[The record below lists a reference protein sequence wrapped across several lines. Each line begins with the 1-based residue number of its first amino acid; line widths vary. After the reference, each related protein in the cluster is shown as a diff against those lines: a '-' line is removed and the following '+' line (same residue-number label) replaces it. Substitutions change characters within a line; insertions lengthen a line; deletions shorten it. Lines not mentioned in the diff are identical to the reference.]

1 MLDNML
7 SDRTL
12 FQVGKYE
19 FNLRHLLVLGILSI
33 AVANSA
39 MIRSLPADFDFVLNE
54 YDPYFHYRATQYIV
68 DNGLIAFHDWN
79 DEYSWHPYGRDV
91 SAGAQLMLYLTAAS
105 IYYALGESISLLDV
119 TILVPVIFGP
129 LSAIVLFAIVRR
141 IAGTTPGLIAALLM
155 SFSIPLLT
163 RGMIGWFKSEPVGIF
178 YGLLAVYLFIS
189 GIKSQNP
196 KVTIAKII
204 GGGILLTFSVS
215 AWGGSSFFIL
225 LLSMFIVT
233 LPFVRKDHT
242 FLLKHIP
249 LFLLGCL
256 VTALFFQRQGLDFVL
271 GLGGLLLGGS
281 YIFMVLTIFI
291 QRFSKMETKLR
302 NSLLFVLVA
311 ILSSIGSIVANVVP
325 ASHRYLSAV
334 NPFLLKE
341 SALATSVAE
350 HASVTIG
357 YSFYVMSTMLI
368 FAAIGIWF
376 IFRVRSLE
384 TDNSPVRI
392 PNDMMAFVLIFGMFG
407 VYMSS
412 AFIRL
417 ELFASI
423 AVISVASIGLT
434 VLIRQICKPGVQ
446 LRKKIMPVPNIPTK
460 MIFGALIILL
470 LVVPLIHPVNANW
483 LTAIHQPPSIASG
496 SSRYF
501 INTPDW
507 PDTFEWIKNNTP
519 KGSVV
524 GSWWDY
530 GYWIQTL
537 GERAS
542 LADNGTSNS
551 TRIGEIGRAFLSPPD
566 IAWDAFSNKMDA
578 DYVLLYIAGHRL
590 NDLSE
595 EEGYYVINGGG
606 DFSKKIWFMRIGGI
620 PESKFVEL
628 DGSSGTDYLWQETAL
643 GSMIPFTPVVYLL
656 KDQTQSAEYQF
667 GSTPIYIKDVK
678 YPADGDGPFRL
689 AYSSP
694 SFTDEIGILNTI
706 FIYEINKDYTPLE

>member
-1 MLDNML
+1 ML
-7 SDRTL
+7 SDRVL
-12 FQVGKYE
+12 FHAGKYE
-19 FNLRHLLVLGILSI
+19 FNLRHLLVIGILSI

-39 MIRSLPADFDFVLNE
+39 MLRSLPADFGFVLNE

-68 DNGLIAFHDWN
+68 DNGIIAFHEWN

-91 SAGAQLMLYLTAAS
+91 SAGSQLMLYLSAAS
-105 IYYALGESISLLDV
+105 IYYVLGESISLLDV

-129 LSAIVLFAIVRR
+129 LSALVLFALVRR
-141 IAGTTPGLIAALLM
+141 IAGTTSGLIAALLM

-178 YGLLAVYLFIS
+178 YGLFAVYLFIS
-189 GIKSQNP
+189 GIKSQNR
-196 KVTIAKII
+196 KVAIPKII
-204 GGGILLTFSVS
+204 GSGILLTFSVS

-225 LLSMFIVT
+225 LLAMFIVT

-242 FLLKHIP
+242 FLLKYTP
-249 LFLLGCL
+249 LFLIACL
-256 VTALFFQRQGLDFVL
+256 VTAMFFQRQGIDFVL

-281 YIFMVLTIFI
+281 YIVMVLTILVH
-291 QRFSKMETKLR
+291 RFSNLENKLR
-302 NSLLFVLVA
+302 NSLLFILFTIVSA
-311 ILSSIGSIVANVVP
+311 IGLLAANVLP
-325 ASHRYLSAV
+325 ASFRYLSAV
-334 NPFLLKE
+334 NPFLIQK
-341 SALATSVAE
+341 SVLATSVAE
-350 HASVTIG
+350 HASVTIEF
-357 YSFYVMSTMLI
+357 SFYVMSTMLI

-384 TDNSPVRI
+384 NDDSPLRI
-392 PNDMMAFVLIFGMFG
+392 PNDMMAFALIFGMFG

-446 LRKKIMPVPNIPTK
+446 LRKKIMPVPNVPTK

-483 LTAIHQPPSIASG
+483 LTAIHQPPSIANG

-501 INTPDW
+501 INSPDW
-507 PDTFEWIKNNTP
+507 PDTFEWMKNNTS

-542 LADNGTSNS
+542 LADNSTSNS
-551 TRIGEIGRAFLSPPD
+551 TRIAEIGRAFLSPPD
-566 IAWDAFSNKMDA
+566 IAWSAFSNTMDA
-578 DYVLLYIAGHRL
+578 DYVLLYIAGHRVNSL
-590 NDLSE
+590 NE
-595 EEGYYVINGGG
+595 EDGYYVLNGGG
-606 DFSKKIWFMRIGGI
+606 DFSKKIWFIRIGGL
-620 PESKFVEL
+620 PESKFLQL

-643 GSMIPFTPVVYLL
+643 GSMIPFTPVTYLL
-656 KDQTQSAEYQF
+656 QDQTQVAEYQL

-694 SFTDEIGILNTI
+694 SFTDERGVLNTI
-706 FIYEINKDYTPLE
+706 LIYEINKDYVPLE